1 MTEQTLLNNVSIV
14 LVRTKTP
21 GNIGAVARCM
31 MNMGLSRLVLVRPPQ
46 DDHDEA
52 LKLAAGAEAILRD
65 AVRTETLRDAVAGH
79 HLVIGSS
86 RHLGRHRRNV
96 AAPREMADRLVPLLQ
111 QNRIALVFGR
121 EVNGLDKDDLDLCNE
136 LIAIPSSEAFPSLNL
151 SHAVCIVA
159 YELFLAAAV
168 CRVVEGRTL
177 VQTGELEAFY
187 QHLQKVLEDS
197 GFIGPHNKDHMMTS
211 LRQLFGRS
219 RLEQRDI
226 SILRG
231 ILSAIVRTDASRGT

>member
-1 MTEQTLLNNVSIV
+1 MAAQDLLENISVV

-21 GNIGAVARCM
+21 GNVGAVARCM
-31 MNMGLSRLVLVRPPQ
+31 MNMGLSRMVLVRPPR
-46 DDHDEA
+46 DDQGEA
-52 LKLAAGAEAILRD
+52 MKLAAGAESVLHDAI
-65 AVRTETLRDAVAGH
+65 RTATLQEAVAGH
-79 HLVIGSS
+79 RLVIGTS

-96 AAPREMADRLVPLLQ
+96 VTPREMAGRIAPLLP

-121 EVNGLDKDDLDLCNE
+121 EVNGLDKDDLALCNE
-136 LIAIPSSEAFPSLNL
+136 LIAIPSSDAFPSLNL
-151 SHAVCIVA
+151 SHAVAIVA
-159 YELFLAAAV
+159 YELFLAARSGPAS
-168 CRVVEGRTL
+168 EGRTL
-177 VQTGELEAFY
+177 AQAGELEAFY

-197 GFIGPHNKDHMMTS
+197 RFLGPHNRDHMMTS

-231 ILSAIVRTDASRGT
+231 ILSAIVRADPSKGG

>member
-1 MTEQTLLNNVSIV
+1 MAAKELLDNVSII

-31 MNMGLSRLVLVRPPQ
+31 MNMGLSRLILVRPPQ

-52 LKLAAGAEAILRD
+52 LKLAAGAEAILQG

-79 HLVIGSS
+79 RLVIGTS

-96 AAPREMADRLVPLLQ
+96 AGPREMADRIVPLLP
-111 QNRIALVFGR
+111 QNRVALVFGR
-121 EVNGLDKDDLDLCNE
+121 EVNGLDKEDLDLCNE
-136 LIAIPSSEAFPSLNL
+136 LIAIPSSGAFPSLNL

-159 YELFLAAAV
+159 YELFLAGAV
-168 CRVVEGRTL
+168 IPAPGSSTL
-177 VQTGELEAFY
+177 APAEELEVFY
-187 QHLQKVLEDS
+187 QHLQRVLEES
-197 GFIGPHNKDHMMTS
+197 GFLGQHNKDHMMTS

-231 ILSAIVRTDASRGT
+231 ILSALARTDP